1 MIKKYSYE
9 ELERVTDP
17 NGSRYYVSPIGE
29 KLSSVT
35 TILSATSYNPGLD
48 NWKAWVGEKEANRV
62 VTEACN
68 LGSLMHTHL
77 ENHVMGVERPR
88 GSNLIRT
95 LARNMADQIIN
106 KGLGDVDEVWGME
119 EMLYF
124 PSLYAG
130 TADLIGVHKGQPA
143 IMDYKTSRKMK
154 KREMI
159 DDYFCQLSAYAIAHN
174 ELYGTEINKG
184 VIFMADR
191 DLNYQ
196 EFIIEGDEMVL
207 YRDKW
212 LKRLEIFLTN
222 KLSPL

>member
-1 MIKKYSYE
+1 
-9 ELERVTDP
+9 
-17 NGSRYYVSPIGE
+17 
-29 KLSSVT
+29 
-35 TILSATSYNPGLD
+35 
-48 NWKAWVGEKEANRV
+48 
-62 VTEACN
+62 
-68 LGSLMHTHL
+68 
-77 ENHVMGVERPR
+77 
-88 GSNLIRT
+88 
-95 LARNMADQIIN
+95 
-106 KGLGDVDEVWGME
+106 
-119 EMLYF
+119 
-124 PSLYAG
+124 
-130 TADLIGVHKGQPA
+130 
-143 IMDYKTSRKMK
+143 MDYKTSRKMK

-196 EFIIEGDEMVL
+196 EFIIEGDEMIL